1 MKNIIPIS
9 VLVLL
14 IFSNSCG
21 KSDIQLTNDGTN
33 NYSKIVAADKSMIA
47 DSSMLAYYN
56 STIHNVVFKEFPSQY
71 EGTLVSYIP
80 VFSCFNTISY
90 YKIVCY

>member
-71 EGTLVSYIP
+71 
-80 VFSCFNTISY
+80 
-90 YKIVCY
+90 